1 LQALV
6 LKGIDGL
13 IDALPTASSS
23 HKDWSEF
30 AKRYGEILARTHGLS
45 GTEGSEHL
53 SGNRFGDRIKAL
65 AGCNRT
71 SDYRH
76 GSQPSIMPT

>member
-1 LQALV
+1 LV

-13 IDALPTASSS
+13 IEATPTAASS

-30 AKRYGEILARTHGLS
+30 AKRYGEILARTHGLP

-53 SGNRFGDRIKAL
+53 PVIRDRIKT
-65 AGCNRT
+65 CRRSQT
-71 SDYRH
+71 SICKP
-76 GSQPSIMPT
+76 GSQPSTTPT